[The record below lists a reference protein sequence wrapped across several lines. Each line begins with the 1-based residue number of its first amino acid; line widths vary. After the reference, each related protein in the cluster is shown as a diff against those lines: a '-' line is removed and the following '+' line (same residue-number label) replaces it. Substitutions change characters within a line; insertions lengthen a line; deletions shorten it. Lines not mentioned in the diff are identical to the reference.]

1 MSGRHGRSALKDQ
14 VDPQDVLHEE
24 ATRTA
29 RVIAGL
35 RGRLLQTPE
44 TLEHPKVRSEL
55 HLFEKQVARQL
66 AYIAEGRG
74 RHRSASEE
82 TMSQHANGASGS
94 DLKPD
99 LLDAKTP
106 AAFIEALWQYRAWSG
121 DPPWRTMAERA
132 DQAVVHSTMY
142 NAMNGDAL
150 PKLLVVRAIIIG
162 CGGNE
167 EDVSS
172 FVNAWRR
179 LAVSKARDRDWRPR
193 TPSELATMLRRLPRK
208 ITRLYDVSE

>member
-82 TMSQHANGASGS
+82 TMSQHA
-94 DLKPD
+94 
-99 LLDAKTP
+99 
-106 AAFIEALWQYRAWSG
+106 IEALWQYRAWSG